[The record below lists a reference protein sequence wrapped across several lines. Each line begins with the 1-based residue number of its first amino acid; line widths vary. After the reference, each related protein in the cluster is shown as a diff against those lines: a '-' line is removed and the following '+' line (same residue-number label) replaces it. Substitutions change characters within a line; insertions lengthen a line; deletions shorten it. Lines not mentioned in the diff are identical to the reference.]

1 MKTIY
6 LYGFLGNIFSYQL
19 IELAISNVISIT
31 ACLFFRVNFTHVLND
46 LFCLS
51 ATTITKEP
59 FLPSPFIG
67 DNSVQFL
74 EIRLLR
80 Q

>member
-51 ATTITKEP
+51 A
-59 FLPSPFIG
+59 S
-67 DNSVQFL
+67 NNY
-74 EIRLLR
+74 
-80 Q
+80 